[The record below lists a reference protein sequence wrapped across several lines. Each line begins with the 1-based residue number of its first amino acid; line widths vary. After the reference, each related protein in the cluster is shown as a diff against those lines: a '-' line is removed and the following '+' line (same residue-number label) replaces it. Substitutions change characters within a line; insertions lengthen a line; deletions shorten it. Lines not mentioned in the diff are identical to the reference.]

1 MIGVV
6 CIIIVYLGHVLT
18 FNTCKLYHDCQT
30 YYRGERSIQL
40 LRSDCWITSYT
51 FGIGRVSPRR

>member
-6 CIIIVYLGHVLT
+6 CIIIVYLGHVFT

-40 LRSDCWITSYT
+40 LRSDCWI
-51 FGIGRVSPRR
+51 